1 MNPVSTVLGP
11 KVSGTRVTP
20 IVTKIVIVLSVFL
33 LASNFAS
40 NYINITMSRGE
51 LSKLANRI
59 LVKDLAEI
67 YSFASNQYEIM
78 GYKGQLADAVNA
90 MTKSAS
96 TDLSGAHS
104 SAFAVRDDGSF
115 LFWASAD
122 PQPASFADAKALKEM
137 STSRDEASGEGKIY
151 FSAGN
156 ASYFGV
162 YKYSEKWKA
171 YIVRAEEQRE
181 FDSQTSSIFF
191 TVMVII
197 VVITLICVLVG
208 ALLVGRILGL
218 VGRMTQSLMKMQTD
232 QRMTLIDLSDAPND
246 DVTYLG
252 ASFNALSSTIDN
264 LMSIFR
270 RFVTQDIARRAYS
283 EREIRL
289 EGTTKDLTILF
300 SDIKG
305 FTFMTETL
313 GNDIIDVLNLHY
325 QRAIGRI
332 HQSDGIV
339 GSIIGDALLAVFGT
353 IEGTA
358 NKSLDAVNAAYRIQE
373 VAAELRESLR
383 AERDRILERKGALT
397 DAEER
402 VYRAVLVEVGV
413 GIDGGEVFYGNIGS
427 YERMTNTVIGDN
439 VNSASRLEGLT
450 RIYHVPVVCSEYV
463 KREVERDSKD
473 YFFLEIDRV
482 QVKGKTEGKSIFWP
496 VPSGKAD
503 EAFRSRAD
511 AFARGLAAYY
521 AGEWSRAGREWKD
534 VDLPL
539 VDVFKDRI
547 SARKAP
553 SDWNGIWSMTTK

>member
-1 MNPVSTVLGP
+1 
-11 KVSGTRVTP
+11 VTP

-78 GYKGQLADAVNA
+78 GYKGELADAVNA

-137 STSRDEASGEGKIY
+137 STSRDGGSGEGKIY
-151 FSAGN
+151 FSSGN
-156 ASYFGV
+156 ASFFGV

-197 VVITLICVLVG
+197 VVITLICVLVA
-208 ALLVGRILGL
+208 ALLVRRILGL

-232 QRMTLIDLSDAPND
+232 QRMTLIDLTDAPND

-270 RFVTQDIARRAYS
+270 RFVTQDIAKRAYN

-332 HQSDGIV
+332 HKSDGIV

-353 IEGTA
+353 IDGTA

-373 VAAELRESLR
+373 VAAELRESLK
-383 AERDRILERKGALT
+383 AERDRILERKGSLT

-463 KREVERDSKD
+463 KREVEEDSKD

-496 VPSGKAD
+496 VPAEKAD
-503 EAFRSRAD
+503 AAFRSQAG

-521 AGEWSRAGREWKD
+521 GGDWAGAGKEWKA

-539 VDVFKDRI
+539 VGVFKDRI

>member
-218 VGRMTQSLMKMQTD
+218 VGRMTQSLMKMQAD

-521 AGEWSRAGREWKD
+521 DGEWSRAGREWKD

>member
-1 MNPVSTVLGP
+1 
-11 KVSGTRVTP
+11 VTP

-78 GYKGQLADAVNA
+78 GYKGELADAVNA

-137 STSRDEASGEGKIY
+137 STSRDGGSGEGKVY
-151 FSAGN
+151 FSSGN
-156 ASYFGV
+156 ASFFGV

-197 VVITLICVLVG
+197 VVITLICVLVA
-208 ALLVGRILGL
+208 ALLVRRILGL

-232 QRMTLIDLSDAPND
+232 QRMTLIDLTDAPND

-270 RFVTQDIARRAYS
+270 RFVTQDIAKRAYN

-332 HQSDGIV
+332 HKSDGIV

-353 IEGTA
+353 IDGTA

-373 VAAELRESLR
+373 VAAELRESLK
-383 AERDRILERKGALT
+383 AERDRILERKGSLT

-463 KREVERDSKD
+463 KREVEEDSKD

-496 VPSGKAD
+496 VPAEKAD
-503 EAFRSRAD
+503 AAFRSQAG

-521 AGEWSRAGREWKD
+521 DGDWAGAGKEWKA

-539 VDVFKDRI
+539 VGVFKDRI

>member
-1 MNPVSTVLGP
+1 M
-11 KVSGTRVTP
+11 TP

-51 LSKLANRI
+51 LTKLANRI

-67 YSFASNQYEIM
+67 YSFSSNQYEIL
-78 GYKGQLADAVNA
+78 GYKGELADAVNA
-90 MTKSAS
+90 MTKSAL
-96 TDLSGAHS
+96 TNLSGRHS

-122 PQPASFADAKALKEM
+122 GQPASFGDGKALLEM
-137 STSRDEASGEGKIY
+137 AKSRDEDNGEGKIF
-151 FSAGN
+151 FSTGK

-162 YKYSEKWKA
+162 YKYSDKWKA

-181 FDSQTSSIFF
+181 FDSQTNSIFF
-191 TVMVII
+191 KVMAII

-208 ALLVGRILGL
+208 ALVVRRILAL

-232 QRMTLIDLSDAPND
+232 QRMELIDLSDAPND

-270 RFVTQDIARRAYS
+270 RFVTQDIAKRAYN

-332 HQSDGIV
+332 HESNGIV

-353 IEGTA
+353 TGATA
-358 NKSLDAVNAAYRIQE
+358 NKSLDAVNAAYLIQE
-373 VAAELRESLR
+373 VAERLRESLKM
-383 AERDRILERKGALT
+383 ERDRILARKGSLT
-397 DAEER
+397 EAEER

-463 KREVERDSKD
+463 RREVENASKD

-496 VPSGKAD
+496 VKASLVD
-503 EAFRSRAD
+503 DAFKARAEAFS
-511 AFARGLAAYY
+511 RGLEAYY
-521 AGEWSRAGREWKD
+521 SGEWSRADREWKG
-534 VDLPL
+534 VGLPL
-539 VDVFKDRI
+539 VEVFKDRI
-547 SARKAP
+547 SAGAAP